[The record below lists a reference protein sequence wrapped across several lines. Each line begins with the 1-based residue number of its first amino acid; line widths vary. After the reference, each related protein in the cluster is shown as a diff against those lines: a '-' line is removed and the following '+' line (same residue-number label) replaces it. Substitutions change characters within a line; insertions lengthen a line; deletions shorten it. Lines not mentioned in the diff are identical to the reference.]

1 MVADGHSIHHFL
13 QGFNQ
18 LSWIWKL
25 EESLEEWWLFALLWI
40 GYVSFF
46 CQCMVSFIT
55 NVVSIVNDFIGQVWN
70 FYTQKGDFAASLT
83 MDLLTRSLMFCG
95 FIGVFSSEV
104 QPVKTVL
111 LNNVTCFENL
121 TTNLLRRISTSVQLY
136 YSLPLGTML
145 PCNGQLTSSEQCL
158 MFWNLGAQQIK
169 RHLSSGWCE
178 SI

>member
-1 MVADGHSIHHFL
+1 MDIHIHHFL

-83 MDLLTRSLMFCG
+83 MDLLTRRLMFCG

-169 RHLSSGWCE
+169 HHHSSGWCE